1 MTDGL
6 LFTILGTMCGVI
18 GLLYNVI
25 RNLRNDFYN
34 ELDKMKKLSDD
45 RDNDIKEL
53 IREMKADL
61 KEDMREI
68 KNDIRRA
75 ESFKCAGQ
83 NQR

>member
-1 MTDGL
+1 
-6 LFTILGTMCGVI
+6 
-18 GLLYNVI
+18 
-25 RNLRNDFYN
+25 
-34 ELDKMKKLSDD
+34 MKKLSDD

-83 NQR
+83 NQG

>member
-6 LFTILGTMCGVI
+6 LFTILGTMCAVI

-61 KEDMREI
+61 KEDMKEI
-68 KNDIRRA
+68 KDDIRRA
-75 ESFKCAGQ
+75 ERFKCAGQ
-83 NQR
+83 NQG